1 MYLKNSCGIANPFE
15 PSPCYGAFVGQN
27 VSDCGAHQTTGGI
40 TSYRYLMKQVAK
52 AVVGEPTSNAV
63 HYLQLQASNE
73 GPHVALRSMADCLNL
88 DNLVPVSYTHLTLP
102 TSDGV

>member
-1 MYLKNSCGIANPFE
+1 
-15 PSPCYGAFVGQN
+15 
-27 VSDCGAHQTTGGI
+27 
-40 TSYRYLMKQVAK
+40 MKQVAK

-88 DNLVPVSYTHLTLP
+88 DILVQLYQRMAFRCWLHVWE
-102 TSDGV
+102 